1 MQSRPS
7 TFAVFSTVII
17 LLLPMLSDLGIAVAA
32 GDGISP
38 ALKQQEINILSLE
51 LEFSKKN
58 QGSLERA
65 LTFLDWG
72 TNGYATGFLVGN
84 GIALTAYHVVSGE
97 LSDNK
102 KRLLGF
108 KAQDQ
113 LNVKVFVNGCEAKVV
128 RVDREADL
136 ALLSVCGSSKQ
147 IETPTFQSFPNKD
160 EPLLAIARLHGYKL
174 VSRGTLYG
182 SYRFHGQ
189 EYWSAKFE
197 MRDGYSGSPVYNQ
210 RAEVIGV
217 FSGYDWSQKLAVI
230 SPATSAEKLVGD
242 YFAHR
247 K

>member
-136 ALLSVCGSSKQ
+136 ALLSVCGSSKR